1 MKRINKYILEK
12 LHINKDVKVI
22 YSFVDTANYELK
34 SINEL
39 KKLDPVV
46 FDHNFID
53 FIKGNILSVNFN
65 TLYVWDDSIDIRKE
79 LIEKVK
85 NYRKEKLNSNYVD
98 CDKPQSI
105 SNNNYVCVLL
115 ADKKV
120 NYAEVFIYRGGKII
134 YLIIA
139 E

>member
-1 MKRINKYILEK
+1 MKRIKEYIQEK
-12 LHINKDVKVI
+12 LVVNNTIQDT
-22 YSFVDTANYELK
+22 SFLSGANYELK

-39 KKLDPVV
+39 KKIDSDI

-65 TLYVWDDSIDIRKE
+65 TLYVWDDSIDIDKE
-79 LIEKVK
+79 LEEKLK
-85 NYRKEKLNSNYVD
+85 NHRKEKLNKNYVD

-105 SNNNYVCVLL
+105 TNGNYVCIILT
-115 ADKKV
+115 DRKV
-120 NYAEVFIYRGGKII
+120 NYAEVFICEEGKII
-134 YLIIA
+134 YFIIA